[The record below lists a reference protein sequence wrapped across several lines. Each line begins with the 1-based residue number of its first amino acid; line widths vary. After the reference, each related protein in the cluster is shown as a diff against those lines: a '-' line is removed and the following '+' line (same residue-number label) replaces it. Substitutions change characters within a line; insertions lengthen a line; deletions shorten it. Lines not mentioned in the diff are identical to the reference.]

1 MGWSGW
7 GAGSSG
13 GGGVCVWF
21 EGAERKEKMSARCDF
36 EKGRRLVAMA
46 HAMGGGMKK
55 HRHGL

>member
-36 EKGRRLVAMA
+36 EKGRRQVAMA
-46 HAMGGGMKK
+46 HAMGGENEEA
-55 HRHGL
+55 